1 MNTLKSIYDNY
12 DYIICLDTET
22 TGLDPK
28 KCQIIDLGVIC
39 AERIRDEILITDE
52 INALIKLQE
61 KGAKLP
67 QEIINLT
74 HITDEMLEKEG
85 LNFEQARNLFAEM
98 LNKPGKKLIA
108 TYNAQFDL
116 GFLRYFLK
124 GCKFSDL
131 AFLDILTIYKDRAV
145 YPHKLFQAVTHYNLD
160 DKVQNTH
167 RALDDTLACFE
178 VLKSMS
184 DEKDDIIKYV
194 NLFGYNPKYGAPE
207 IKIKGITYKPQPYVD
222 IIGKPLYE
230 D

>member
-1 MNTLKSIYDNY
+1 MNTLKSIFNNY

-28 KCQIIDLGVIC
+28 TCQIIDLGVIC
-39 AERIRDEILITDE
+39 AKKENDSIVIENT
-52 INALIKLQE
+52 INALIKLKDKEQ
-61 KGAKLP
+61 KLSK
-67 QEIINLT
+67 EIIDLT
-74 HITDEMLEKEG
+74 HITDELLEKEG
-85 LNFEQARNLFAEM
+85 LSYDEVKNLFSDM
-98 LNKPGKKLIA
+98 LHKKGKKLIA

-116 GFLRYFLK
+116 SFLRYFLK
-124 GCKFSDL
+124 GCKFEDID
-131 AFLDILTIYKDRAV
+131 FLDILTIYKDRAV
-145 YPHKLFQAVTHYNLD
+145 YPHRLFQAVTHYALD

-184 DEKDDIIKYV
+184 DEKDDINNYV
-194 NLFGYNPKYGAPE
+194 NLFGYNPKYGEPN

-222 IIGKPLYE
+222 VIGKPLYE